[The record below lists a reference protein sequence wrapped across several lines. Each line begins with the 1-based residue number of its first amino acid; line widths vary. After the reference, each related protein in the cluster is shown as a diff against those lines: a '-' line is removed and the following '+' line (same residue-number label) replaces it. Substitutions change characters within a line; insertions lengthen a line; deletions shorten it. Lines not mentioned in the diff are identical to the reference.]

1 MLYAVAEHLI
11 AGGLVLG
18 ADGPRATDV
27 LIRDG
32 VIEELGDDLDAP
44 AAERL
49 DASGCWVGPGFVD
62 LHVHF
67 REPGQT
73 HKEDI
78 ATGSAAAVAGGYT
91 AVVAMPNTD
100 PAIDR
105 VAVARYVEGRG
116 REVGLLDV
124 RAAGCLT
131 IGRAGNEL
139 APLESL
145 LEAGIRVFSDDGDTV
160 EDVTLMRRAMQIL
173 APHGAVI
180 SEHAIDPAL
189 ARDGHM
195 HDGAVAARH
204 GIGGIPARA
213 EVEIVARDLDLVR
226 ETGARYHL
234 QHASTATAIGLV
246 QAAKEEGL
254 PVSVE
259 VTPHHLA
266 FTEDDLGSLDTS
278 FKMMPPLRTAADGA
292 ALRTA
297 LQDGV
302 IDIVATDHAPHTPEE
317 KSGPFDETPNGVIGV
332 EWAAAVVNTVAPLDV
347 EAFFD
352 RMSIAPAR
360 IGQIAGQGLRLEP
373 GSPANLVVFDPD
385 ADILPTTTRS
395 RSRNAPYLGR
405 AWRGMVRHTIY
416 AGRLS
421 YSAEGWTQ

>member
-1 MLYAVAEHLI
+1 MAEHLI
-11 AGGLVLG
+11 AGGLVLSAG
-18 ADGPRATDV
+18 GPLATDV

-32 VIEELGDDLDAP
+32 VITELGNDLEAP
-44 AAERL
+44 AAQRL

-131 IGRAGNEL
+131 IGRAGRQL

-145 LEAGIRVFSDDGDTV
+145 WGAGVRVFSDDGDTV
-160 EDVTLMRRAMQIL
+160 EDVSLMRRAMQIL
-173 APHGAVI
+173 APLGAVI

-189 ARDGHM
+189 ARGGHM
-195 HDGAVAARH
+195 HDGAVAARL
-204 GIGGIPARA
+204 GIGGIPEQA

-226 ETGARYHL
+226 ETRARYHL
-234 QHASTATAIGLV
+234 QHASTAAAVGLV
-246 QAAKEEGL
+246 QAAKAEGL
-254 PVSVE
+254 PVSAE

-266 FTEDDLGSLDTS
+266 FTEDDLESLDTS
-278 FKMMPPLRTAADGA
+278 FKMMPPLRTAADA
-292 ALRTA
+292 DALRTA
-297 LQDGV
+297 LKDGV
-302 IDIVATDHAPHTPEE
+302 IDVVATDHAPHTPEE
-317 KSGPFDETPNGVIGV
+317 KSRTFGETPNGVIGL
-332 EWAAAVVNTVAPLDV
+332 EWAAAVVNTVAPMGL

-360 IGQIAGQGLRLEP
+360 IGQIAGQGHRVAP
-373 GSPANLVVFDPD
+373 GNPANLVVFDPE

-395 RSRNAPYLGR
+395 RSHNAPYLGR
-405 AWRGMVRHTIY
+405 AWRGRVRYTIY
-416 AGRLS
+416 DGRLS
-421 YSAEGWTQ
+421 YSAEGAAT